1 MFRKKAD
8 GRDRTRASQE
18 PDAILFAMSHPIS
31 RRRLLK
37 LSLAGASGAI
47 LSAAGLTYALHDS
60 DSEVLVLD
68 AGDPAATPRVFG
80 AHPGAAGAATP
91 SPTTPPTPRPGL
103 EPRPAWTSQLLAQ
116 VAHSGPTD
124 QPLVGLT
131 IDDGWT
137 ARDEV
142 LAVLK
147 DRKVRPT
154 FFLTGRAIANDRDF
168 IARALDGGCE
178 IANHTMDHAW
188 LVDKSKAYIQK
199 DLQDFEDLVRSKVP
213 DATTMPYMR
222 PSGGAINQTVI
233 DASAEL
239 GYRPILWNAS
249 TGDGSTSTTPEQMVR
264 NALAAGPGAIL
275 ITHFSGRT
283 VAALPGIIDGL
294 RAKGLEPVSLTALFQ
309 GSKPG

>member
-1 MFRKKAD
+1 MSD
-8 GRDRTRASQE
+8 G
-18 PDAILFAMSHPIS
+18 MS

-47 LSAAGLTYALHDS
+47 LAAAGLTYAFRDP
-60 DSEVLVLD
+60 DSEVVVLD
-68 AGDPAATPRVFG
+68 EADPTATPQVYVARPD
-80 AHPGAAGAATP
+80 ATQPATPTP
-91 SPTTPPTPRPGL
+91 SPSPTPRPGF
-103 EPRPAWTSQLLAQ
+103 EPRPVWTSQVLDQ
-116 VAHSGPTD
+116 VARSGPTD
-124 QPLVGLT
+124 RPFVGLT

-137 ARDEV
+137 ARDGV

-147 DRKVRPT
+147 ERKVQPT

-178 IANHTMDHAW
+178 IGNHTMDHAW

-199 DLQDFEDLVRSKVP
+199 DLQDFEDLVRSIVP
-213 DATTMPYMR
+213 DATTVPYMR

-249 TGDGSTSTTPEQMVR
+249 TGDGSTSTTPDQMVR
-264 NALAAGPGAIL
+264 NALSAGPGAIL
-275 ITHFSGRT
+275 ITHFSQRA

-294 RAKGLEPVSLTALFQ
+294 RARGLEPVSLTALFQ

>member
-1 MFRKKAD
+1 
-8 GRDRTRASQE
+8 
-18 PDAILFAMSHPIS
+18 
-31 RRRLLK
+31 
-37 LSLAGASGAI
+37 
-47 LSAAGLTYALHDS
+47 
-60 DSEVLVLD
+60 VL
-68 AGDPAATPRVFG
+68 G
-80 AHPGAAGAATP
+80 
-91 SPTTPPTPRPGL
+91 
-103 EPRPAWTSQLLAQ
+103 
-116 VAHSGPTD
+116 
-124 QPLVGLT
+124 
-131 IDDGWT
+131 
-137 ARDEV
+137 
-142 LAVLK
+142 VLK
-147 DRKVRPT
+147 DRKVHPT

-199 DLQDFEDLVRSKVP
+199 DLQDFEDLVRSIVP
-213 DATTMPYMR
+213 DATTVPYMR

-275 ITHFSGRT
+275 ITHFSQRT

-309 GSKPG
+309 ESKPGRGATTD